1 MVSDL
6 QAKIIKEG
14 EVVQKEYAEFAEWCE
29 DRSRNVGFEIK
40 TGQADIESLKA
51 SVAEEASTIG
61 SLTTKVEELAA
72 SLATGDQ
79 DLNAATKIRNKEAAD
94 FATEEKEL
102 MQTIDMLKR
111 ATGILEREMQKGG
124 ASMMQLQNAGNL
136 AQAFNSMVQASLI
149 GTDDAAKLTAFAQE
163 SSKDDD
169 EAPGAPA
176 GAVYENQG
184 GGIVDTLQELTDK
197 AETQLAD
204 LRKKEVTDRNSFAM
218 LKQSLEG
225 EIQYADKE
233 MAEAKKGIA
242 ESTEKKATG
251 EGNLDVASKELAEDV
266 KAKAT
271 LHQDCMSKAATF
283 EAETTSRGEEL
294 QALATAK
301 KVIEEATGGSALDQE
316 SFLQLSRSGL
326 LSGRDL
332 HRFEAVRRVRDL
344 ARQQNSGVLAQLAT
358 QMAAAM
364 HTGDAFEKV
373 KGLIS
378 DMIAK
383 LESEADGDATKKA
396 YCDKEL
402 AESNAKKAEKT
413 DEIETLNTKI
423 EQMAAKSAQLKGEV
437 AALESELSKLA
448 KAQAHMDKL
457 RGEEK
462 AAFGESKAELEKGI
476 TGVQTALKVLKD
488 YYASEGKAHD
498 AADGS
503 ASGIIGLLE
512 VVEADFSKNLAQITA
527 DEETAVAEYD
537 AVSKENEIEKTAKEQ
552 DVKYKTK
559 ESKELD
565 KSAAEL
571 SSDRTGVNAEL
582 DAVMDYLS
590 RIEGECIAK
599 AETYAARKERRE
611 AEIAGLK
618 EALTILESE
627 TALVQRRSARRTL
640 RGAKLSASE

>member
-51 SVAEEASTIG
+51 SVAEESSTIG

-204 LRKKEVTDRNSFAM
+204 LRKKEVTDRNNFAM

-225 EIQYADKE
+225 EIKYADKE

-271 LHQDCMSKAATF
+271 LHQDCMSKASTF

-423 EQMAAKSAQLKGEV
+423 EQMAAKSAQLKDEV
-437 AALESELSKLA
+437 AALESELAKLA
-448 KAQAHMDKL
+448 KAQAQMDKL

-462 AAFGESKAELEKGI
+462 ATFGESKAELEKGI

-527 DEETAVAEYD
+527 DEEAAVAEYD